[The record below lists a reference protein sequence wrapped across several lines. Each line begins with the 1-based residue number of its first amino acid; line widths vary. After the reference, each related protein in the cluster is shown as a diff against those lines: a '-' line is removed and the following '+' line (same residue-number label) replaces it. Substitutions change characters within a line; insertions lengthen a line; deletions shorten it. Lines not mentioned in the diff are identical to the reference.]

1 MRLPILSAAF
11 AALCFALPATAQKI
25 QVFGGDGE
33 RSQTSQLFFGEN
45 VMGGMQF
52 VWTPPVWKDSYNGQF
67 DMLKGK
73 LHRLGKD
80 WWTTFNTTADVEF
93 GGTKVPA
100 GCYVV
105 GLECSKDGKF
115 SLALLD
121 ATKAM
126 KQGAMPFP
134 VAEDGNMNWK
144 PEILVPLTLN
154 KDSTKESVEKMA
166 MTLKFDAADL
176 AKGSFTFAWGTH
188 TLTAPV
194 AVMLPKSEPAKKEPA
209 KK

>member
-1 MRLPILSAAF
+1 MRLPTLSAAF
-11 AALCFALPATAQKI
+11 AALCLALPATAQKLHVI
-25 QVFGGDGE
+25 EGKGE
-33 RSQTSQLFFGEN
+33 RAQTSVLFFGEN

-52 VWTPPVWKDSYNGQF
+52 IYTAPLWKDSYDGMF
-67 DMLKGK
+67 DQLKGK

-80 WWTTFNTTADVEF
+80 WWTTFNTTADVDF

-105 GLECSKDGKF
+105 GLECDKDGKF

-134 VAEDGNMNWK
+134 VTEDGGMNWK
-144 PEILVPLTLN
+144 PEIRVPLTLN
-154 KDSTKESVEKMA
+154 KDGAKESAEKMT
-166 MTLKFDAADL
+166 MTLKVEGEDL
-176 AKGSFTFAWGTH
+176 AKGSFTFAWGKH

-194 AVMLPKSEPAKKEPA
+194 AVQLPKNEPAKK
-209 KK
+209 